1 MGSVPAEVEQAVR
14 AATAVAVDSL
24 ADAAELLV
32 PGQATLVV
40 VCAASLRADV
50 VQELQAHAL
59 ALEADVGFAVGDERA
74 SWARTIESATAPP
87 SVESAATCAWFDEE
101 FDPPSGGV
109 GLDDPQIPPE
119 RLLTEPWHVL
129 IVRGHGDGSHL
140 KAGTAILCGCR
151 ERAESVAGKA
161 VADGC
166 RADATDRFCKRSR
179 VAGWSAVPASSVA
192 ARIVVLLSCNS
203 VATDGALYP
212 SASSIALGILE
223 AGAEA
228 VLGTTRAIDFDAAL
242 IARVSSALDAGVT
255 VGGLARMLNRELAM
269 SGQAPAY
276 AVLGSPHAGLS
287 ASGRTLEYVA
297 PRSAH
302 PAWDVD
308 ADAAGAVFLSSSGAT
323 VIGDRSA
330 GVIDRSIELD
340 HACADL
346 EVYLARIA
354 RMSRWDFNLR
364 MTASADSAAPAE
376 LVDLIAARARAEDA
390 VRFLELSVGQ
400 ALNSGRWVPQVED
413 VGRMVRAALDQ
424 WSGMAAR
431 LVERSLIH
439 EVDVDRGRLHGD
451 RVHRSLV
458 LGARRQSTEERAR
471 CDRCASLM
479 ATWHLS
485 LAGRGA
491 SPTVL
496 RECPVCGPRSI
507 GDELEVR
514 TTLSMPFARGTR
526 PRFTVATVM
535 RGAGDLDGEA
545 TAIVQVR
552 DKSRMQPV
560 LTRSVQLVSGRA
572 EFDIPVDV
580 GAGSDMWSIRTVA
593 VRCGALAYD
602 RQVVACVSPSA

>member
-1 MGSVPAEVEQAVR
+1 MAR
-14 AATAVAVDSL
+14 AATAAVTVDSL
-24 ADAAELLV
+24 ADAAGLLV
-32 PGQATLVV
+32 PEQGTLVV
-40 VCAASLRADV
+40 VCATALRADK
-50 VQELQAHAL
+50 VQQLQAHAL
-59 ALEADVGFAVGDERA
+59 ALEADVGFAVGDEPA
-74 SWARTIESATAPP
+74 SWARTVEAATTSRSLEP
-87 SVESAATCAWFDEE
+87 AATCAWFDEE

-109 GLDDPQIPPE
+109 GVDDPRIPPE

-166 RADATDRFCKRSR
+166 RADATDPFCKRSR
-179 VAGWSAVPASSVA
+179 IAGWTAVPASSVA
-192 ARIVVLLSCNS
+192 ARVVVLLSCNS

-212 SASSIALGILE
+212 SASSIARGILE

-242 IARVSSALDAGVT
+242 IARVRSALDAGVT
-255 VGGLARMLNRELAM
+255 VGGLSRLLNCELAM

-287 ASGRTLEYVA
+287 ASGRSLEYVA
-297 PRSAH
+297 PRSAR

-308 ADAAGAVFLSSSGAT
+308 ADAAGAVFLSSSGTT

-330 GVIDRSIELD
+330 GVVDRGIELD
-340 HACADL
+340 RACADL
-346 EVYLARIA
+346 EDYLARIA
-354 RMSRWDFNLR
+354 RMSRWDFNLQ
-364 MTASADSAAPAE
+364 MTSAAEPAAPAE
-376 LVDLIAARARAEDA
+376 LADLIAARARAEDA

-400 ALNSGRWVPQVED
+400 ALNSGRWVPQVQD
-413 VGRMVRAALDQ
+413 FGRMVRAALDR

-431 LVERSLIH
+431 LVEQSLID
-439 EVDVDRGRLHGD
+439 EVDVDRGRLRGD
-451 RVHRSLV
+451 RVYRSIV
-458 LGARRQSTEERAR
+458 LGARRQVTDERAR

-479 ATWHLS
+479 ATWHLT

-491 SPTVL
+491 PPTAL

-526 PRFTVATVM
+526 PRFSVATVM

-545 TAIVQVR
+545 TAVVQVR

-560 LTRSVQLVSGRA
+560 LTRRIQLVSGRA

-580 GAGSDMWSIRTVA
+580 GAGSDMWSISDGGGPLRRA
-593 VRCGALAYD
+593 RL
-602 RQVVACVSPSA
+602 